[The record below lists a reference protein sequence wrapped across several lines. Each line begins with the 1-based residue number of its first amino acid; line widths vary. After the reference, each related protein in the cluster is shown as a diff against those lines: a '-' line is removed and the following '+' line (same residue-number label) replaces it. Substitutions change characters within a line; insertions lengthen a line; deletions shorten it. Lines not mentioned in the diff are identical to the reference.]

1 MKRTLLLIPSLAL
14 SAFGGYYYQHW
25 NTAYTTRL
33 ENLARD
39 PLISYNYRDGRAEAE
54 ADLAAGKKQLLS
66 FGNQLAEAA
75 EYRDLLERVYRV
87 RHEWITENPT
97 REVKRYVAT
106 YNAVMQRSITTT
118 FGPNTL
124 TDARTMARRRHA
136 LNQRI
141 ANYVP
146 PL

>member
-1 MKRTLLLIPSLAL
+1 MKRTLLLIPCLGL
-14 SAFGGYYYQHW
+14 SAFGGYYQHW

-33 ENLARD
+33 ENIARD

-54 ADLAAGKKQLLS
+54 ADLASGKKRLLTY
-66 FGNQLAEAA
+66 GNQPAEAA
-75 EYRDLLERVYRV
+75 EYRDVLERVYRV
-87 RHEWITENPT
+87 RHESVTADPT
-97 REVKRYVAT
+97 LEVKRYVAA
-106 YNAVMQRSITTT
+106 YNAVMERSIMAT

-124 TDARTMARRRHA
+124 AEAQAMARRRHG